1 MSYYF
6 DIGAPRS
13 KHNRPGYKW
22 KKAKQK
28 AASPLPSS
36 VSLSSQ
42 PGPAGALPR
51 PAPSAPPPAA
61 SRRIPAS
68 GTKASSQDN
77 SGRGAPGPENS
88 TSQSVANE

>member
-42 PGPAGALPR
+42 PGPAGTLPPPAPSGRSPQAAPR
-51 PAPSAPPPAA
+51 PAPKITVA
-61 SRRIPAS
+61 
-68 GTKASSQDN
+68 G
-77 SGRGAPGPENS
+77 GAPGPENS